1 MAVTKET
8 RRALYQR
15 ALLSEVLEN
24 WPKSRHID
32 EPTIAEAIRK
42 VPLAREALEHLQK
55 SSAAKKQHSG
65 AVPFA
70 TAGPKPKDEG
80 RKSE

>member
-24 WPKSRHID
+24 WSKSTHID

-42 VPLAREALEHLQK
+42 VPWAREALEHLQK

-65 AVPFA
+65 TVLFA
-70 TAGPKPKDEG
+70 TAKPKDEG
-80 RKSE
+80 RKSK